1 MSKKEKRRLN
11 RVVVG
16 LSLLALAAMLLALHL
31 RGGRPL
37 TAQQAAISPEAE
49 RDFMSVSLTYDPGT
63 RTLRGTQ
70 TLLATNRSDAAREE
84 IVLRLLMNGEEED
97 SVAVSSVTADGQSVD
112 ASLEADDTTVLRVP
126 LSWQPGQTVELSFTL
141 MARHPKGDGASAVTL
156 PVLALCEDGV
166 WQTDAYDA
174 LAMPGCAE
182 AFEVSL
188 TLTMPDTAKAVFGP
202 ALIARSWENGIGETM
217 YTAQMRGARDVSFA
231 LMAGGALRQREVGG
245 VLVSAL
251 GKSAS
256 EANRLLSCAKKALE
270 PLEAAGF
277 PYPLASLSLAQA
289 EDALEDGEAYSGLVL
304 LSAQGESEA
313 ALQRVTRLAARQTFG
328 VLVGADAWNEPWLSR
343 SLASAAELLAYRAR
357 RGEAAYEERYFET
370 IDIASR
376 LTRPAGVTVGASVDR
391 FGGDAEMTQVLRD
404 QGAAMLMGIEEA
416 VGEEAFME
424 ALSLYVSANA
434 GRIASREDL
443 EAALLAATG
452 SSWSGYLED
461 ELTY

>member
-1 MSKKEKRRLN
+1 MNRIYKRRLS
-11 RVVVG
+11 RALVV
-16 LSLLALAAMLLALHL
+16 LSLLALAAMLLAL
-31 RGGRPL
+31 RMRAGRLL
-37 TAQQAAISPEAE
+37 TAQQEPITRAAE

-70 TLLATNRSDAAREE
+70 TLLATNRSETAYTE
-84 IVLRLLMNGEEED
+84 IVLRLLMNGEAEG
-97 SVAVSSVTADGQSVD
+97 SVSVSGVMADGQSVS
-112 ASLEADDTTVLRVP
+112 AGLEADDPTVLRVT
-126 LSWQPGQTVELSFTL
+126 LDWQPGQTVELSFTL
-141 MARHPKGDGASAVTL
+141 MVRHPKGDGASVVTL
-156 PVLALCEDGV
+156 PTLALCEDGV

-182 AFEVSL
+182 AFDVSL
-188 TLTMPDTAKAVFGP
+188 TLTAPDTAKVVFGP
-202 ALIARSWENGIGETM
+202 ALIARSWETGIGETM

-231 LMAGGALRQREVGG
+231 LMAGGALRQREVNG

-251 GKSAS
+251 GMSAS
-256 EANRLLSCAKKALE
+256 TADKLLSCAQQALE
-270 PLEAAGF
+270 ALGKAGF
-277 PYPLASLSLAQA
+277 AYPLASLSLAQA
-289 EDALEDGEAYSGLVL
+289 EDALQDGEAYSGLVL
-304 LSAQGESEA
+304 LGAPGESEA
-313 ALQRVTRLAARQTFG
+313 TLQKVTRLAARQTFG

-357 RGEAAYEERYFET
+357 RGEAAYAQRYFET

-416 VGEEAFME
+416 VGREAFAE
-424 ALSLYVSANA
+424 ALSLYVSENA
-434 GRIASREDL
+434 GKIASGEDL
-443 EAALLAATG
+443 EAALFAATG

>member
-1 MSKKEKRRLN
+1 
-11 RVVVG
+11 
-16 LSLLALAAMLLALHL
+16 
-31 RGGRPL
+31 
-37 TAQQAAISPEAE
+37 
-49 RDFMSVSLTYDPGT
+49 
-63 RTLRGTQ
+63 GTQ
-70 TLLATNRSDAAREE
+70 TLLATNRSEAAREE
-84 IVLRLLMNGEEED
+84 IVLRLLMNGEAED
-97 SVAVSSVTADGQSVD
+97 SVAVSGVTADGQSVS
-112 ASLEADDTTVLRVP
+112 ARAEADEPTVLRVAYD
-126 LSWQPGQTVELSFTL
+126 WQPGQTVELSWTV

-156 PVLALCEDGV
+156 PVLALCTDGV

-182 AFEVSL
+182 AFDVSL
-188 TLTMPDTAKAVFGP
+188 TLTAPDTAKAVFGP
-202 ALIARSWENGIGETM
+202 ALIAQSWETGVGETT

-231 LMAGGALRQREVGG
+231 LMSGGALRQREVGG
-245 VLVSAL
+245 VLVSAM
-251 GKSAS
+251 GKSVS
-256 EANRLLSCAKKALE
+256 EAKALLSCAEKALE
-270 PLEAAGF
+270 SLEEAGF

-289 EDALEDGEAYSGLVL
+289 EDALQDGEAYSGLAL
-304 LSAQGESEA
+304 LSAQGKDEE
-313 ALQRVTRLAARQTFG
+313 LTQRVTRLAARQTFG

-343 SLASAAELLAYRAR
+343 SLAAAAELLAYRAR

-416 VGEEAFME
+416 VGREAFAQ
-424 ALSLYVSANA
+424 ALALYVSENA
-434 GRIASREDL
+434 GQIASREDV

-461 ELTY
+461 ELTF